1 MIARN
6 ICQRSALM
14 NWISVLAKND
24 WKTHFI
30 LWNSNAALAQHLPC
44 LRRPFHNG
52 DFNIH
57 LSVKEAM
64 ESRKPVIALESTIV
78 THGLPYPQNLS
89 MAREVEEIVRANGCV
104 PATIGILNGRIHVG
118 LQDEELD
125 ILATAKD
132 VMKVSRRDFPYVL
145 SQGLSGGTTVAG
157 TMIVAHKAKIPVF
170 VTGGIGGVHRGGEKT
185 LDVSADLTEL
195 SRTPVAVISAGVK
208 SILDIGRTLEYLE
221 TQGVCVATFGKSRE
235 FPAFFSP
242 QSGFQAPYQVQDEKA
257 AAQLIAR
264 SLNLKLG
271 SGVLIAVPCPTHE
284 TASGQLIEEAI
295 QQALD
300 EARGKKI
307 TGKELTPFLLQRVN
321 ELSGGES
328 LKSNIALIKNNAIV
342 GSRIAV
348 ALNRLQR
355 DQGGRGSVSQNEN
368 TPGVPR
374 PVVIGGINI
383 DIIAKAK
390 AATIK
395 EGGQTNPSTVRQ
407 SFGGVGRNLAD
418 CLSRLG
424 KMPVFISVMGKDEHS
439 ESVLRH
445 CRHMDMRGVLQLKGC
460 NTATYCA
467 VITGTGEL
475 TFGLG
480 DMEIHQQITEQY
492 VSQFKENLCLAP
504 IICIDGNVPVS
515 TIEYISQIA
524 REHNLAVYY
533 EPTDVNKASKP
544 FLSESWRGLTCIS
557 PNLRELRAISQTL
570 GNPGPTDL
578 PSKVED
584 IIKTAIALAYPLLR
598 GLHCVVVTLGQH
610 GVLLCG
616 RSKGGS
622 VSLHPQTCYKNGTE
636 ELRAVH
642 YPALPV
648 PAEEIVNV
656 SGAGDS
662 LMAGIIAG
670 LLAGEDTDN
679 CIQMGLLSASLSLR
693 SYEPVSPR
701 ITSTSHSCPGIQLK
715 ACRKPS
721 DCDGCLGLYTCK
733 LPKGRCDLKA
743 VSRQTGGFLRSI
755 QER

>member
-1 MIARN
+1 M
-6 ICQRSALM
+6 QRLM
-14 NWISVLAKND
+14 NCFSVLAKND
-24 WKTHFI
+24 WKTTFI
-30 LWNSNAALAQHLPC
+30 LWSSSAASAHCLPC
-44 LRRPFHNG
+44 MRRSLHNG

-57 LSVKEAM
+57 PFVKEAM
-64 ESRKPVIALESTIV
+64 ESRKPIVALESTIV
-78 THGLPYPQNLS
+78 THGMPYPQNLS
-89 MAREVEEIVRANGCV
+89 LAREVEEIVRANGCV
-104 PATIGILNGRIHVG
+104 PATIGILNGCIHVG
-118 LQDEELD
+118 LQDEELE
-125 ILATAKD
+125 ILATAKN

-157 TMIVAHKAKIPVF
+157 TMIVAHRARIPVF

-235 FPAFFSP
+235 FPAFFSH

-257 AAQLIAR
+257 AAQLID
-264 SLNLKLG
+264 
-271 SGVLIAVPCPTHE
+271 V
-284 TASGQLIEEAI
+284 
-295 QQALD
+295 
-300 EARGKKI
+300 
-307 TGKELTPFLLQRVN
+307 
-321 ELSGGES
+321 
-328 LKSNIALIKNNAIV
+328 ALIKNNARV

-348 ALNRLQR
+348 ALNSLQR
-355 DQGGRGSVSQNEN
+355 NQGWRGSLLQNEN
-368 TPGVPR
+368 TPIVPR

-383 DIIAKAK
+383 DIIAKAR

-395 EGGQTNPSTVRQ
+395 DGGQTNPSTVRQ
-407 SFGGVGRNLAD
+407 SFGGVGKNLAD

-424 KMPVFISVMGKDEHS
+424 KIPVFISVMGKDEHS

-445 CRHMDMRGVLQLKGC
+445 CRHMDMRGVLQLKGR

-467 VITGTGEL
+467 VITGNGEL

-480 DMEIHQQITEQY
+480 DMDIHQQITEQY

-515 TIEYISQIA
+515 TIEYICQIA
-524 REHNLAVYY
+524 REHHLTVYY

-544 FLSESWRGLTCIS
+544 FISESWRGLTCIS
-557 PNLRELRAISQTL
+557 PNLWELRAISQTL
-570 GNPGPTDL
+570 GNPVPTDL
-578 PSKVED
+578 PSKLED
-584 IIKTAIALAYPLLR
+584 IIETAIALAYPLLN
-598 GLHCVVVTLGQH
+598 GLHYVVVTLGQH

-622 VSLHPQTCYKNGTE
+622 VSLHPQTCYENPAE

-642 YPALPV
+642 YAAVPV
-648 PAEEIVNV
+648 PIEEIVNV

-670 LLAGEDTDN
+670 LLAGEDTEN
-679 CIQMGLLSASLSLR
+679 CIRMGLLSASLSLR
-693 SYEPVSPR
+693 SHEPVSPE
-701 ITSTSHSCPGIQLK
+701 INSTSVSLYSCPGIQLK

-733 LPKGRCDLKA
+733 LPKGRCDFKA
-743 VSRQTGGFLRSI
+743 VSRQTGGFSRSI

>member
-1 MIARN
+1 M
-6 ICQRSALM
+6 QRLM
-14 NWISVLAKND
+14 NCFSVLAKND
-24 WKTHFI
+24 WKTTFI
-30 LWNSNAALAQHLPC
+30 LWSSSAASAHCLPC
-44 LRRPFHNG
+44 MRRSLHNG

-57 LSVKEAM
+57 PFVKEAM
-64 ESRKPVIALESTIV
+64 ESRKPVVALESTIV
-78 THGLPYPQNLS
+78 THGMPYPQNLS
-89 MAREVEEIVRANGCV
+89 MAREVEEIVRENGCV

-118 LQDEELD
+118 LQDEELE
-125 ILATAKD
+125 ILATAKNI
-132 VMKVSRRDFPYVL
+132 MKVSRRDFAYVL

-157 TMIVAHKAKIPVF
+157 TMIVAHKARIPVF

-235 FPAFFSP
+235 FPAFFTH
-242 QSGFQAPYQVQDEKA
+242 QSGFQAPYQVQDEEA

-264 SLNLKLG
+264 SLTLQLG
-271 SGVLIAVPCPTHE
+271 SGVLIAVPCPPDQA
-284 TASGQLIEEAI
+284 ASGQLIEEAT
-295 QQALD
+295 QQALN
-300 EARGKKI
+300 EAEEKKI

-328 LKSNIALIKNNAIV
+328 LKSNVALIKNNARV

-348 ALNRLQR
+348 ALNSLQR
-355 DQGGRGSVSQNEN
+355 SQGWRGSLPQNEN
-368 TPGVPR
+368 TPIVPR

-383 DIIAKAK
+383 DIIAKAR

-395 EGGQTNPSTVRQ
+395 DGGQTNPSTVRQ
-407 SFGGVGRNLAD
+407 SFGGVGKNLAD

-424 KMPVFISVMGKDEHS
+424 KIPVFISVMGKDEHS

-445 CRHMDMRGVLQLKGC
+445 CRHMDMRGVLQLKGH

-467 VITGTGEL
+467 VITGNGEL

-480 DMEIHQQITEQY
+480 DMDIHQQITEQY

-515 TIEYISQIA
+515 TIEYICQIA
-524 REHNLAVYY
+524 REHHLA
-533 EPTDVNKASKP
+533 
-544 FLSESWRGLTCIS
+544 
-557 PNLRELRAISQTL
+557 
-570 GNPGPTDL
+570 DL
-578 PSKVED
+578 PSKLED
-584 IIKTAIALAYPLLR
+584 IIETAIALAYPLLN
-598 GLHCVVVTLGQH
+598 GLHYVVVTLGQH

-622 VSLHPQTCYKNGTE
+622 VSLYPQTCYENPAE

-642 YPALPV
+642 YAAVPV
-648 PAEEIVNV
+648 PIEEIVNV

-670 LLAGEDTDN
+670 LLAGEDTEN
-679 CIQMGLLSASLSLR
+679 CIRMGLLSASLSLR
-693 SYEPVSPR
+693 SHEPVSPE
-701 ITSTSHSCPGIQLK
+701 INSTSVSLARIK
-715 ACRKPS
+715 AQRWPTAKIW
-721 DCDGCLGLYTCK
+721 K
-733 LPKGRCDLKA
+733 LP
-743 VSRQTGGFLRSI
+743 
-755 QER
+755 